1 MKIRLLKEMVGK
13 ALYEAT
19 TPPKYKIGAKI
30 TRKDTAQTGKILKVY
45 KNGDGDIMGYEVML
59 NNNSIVDLTPEL
71 EKYVSKPPRNE
82 SFNVD
87 RSKNIVGQEVYDA
100 IGKSNK
106 QQLEKWLNDLKKEMQ
121 RESPGSTRLNKL
133 QHEEQLIKLRLGIK

>member
-1 MKIRLLKEMVGK
+1 MTNKDKLIEMVRRAIK
-13 ALYEAT
+13 T
-19 TPPKYKIGAKI
+19 
-30 TRKDTAQTGKILKVY
+30 
-45 KNGDGDIMGYEVML
+45 
-59 NNNSIVDLTPEL
+59 
-71 EKYVSKPPRNE
+71 E